1 MKRRLFKIIIGILII
16 IIMIP
21 IIFIGYVTWK
31 NPSHEDV
38 EVVNIE
44 NNQREEL
51 VPEEEYSVLIF
62 NLGYGGLDRNQEFF
76 MDGGVSSR
84 GESEAQ
90 VISNM
95 QAITDFLSNESS
107 DFMLLQEVDIRSA
120 RSYNI
125 NQYELLKNEL
135 KDYGNAFAYNY
146 QAIWV
151 PVPLLNPMGH
161 ANSGLL
167 TLSKY
172 TMHQALRRE
181 LRGQESWPVILADLD
196 RSLLETRISVENGR
210 DLVLVNLH
218 LSAYD
223 EGGLLRE
230 QQVEH
235 LLELIKEIYAKND
248 YVILGGDWNQLLG
261 SVQLNDP
268 EFIEE
273 WPDWL
278 VPIAESLDDTGYR
291 WGIDE
296 SVMTV
301 RDIGAPYEPGETF
314 ETVID
319 GFLVSPNIR
328 IIAVDGHNLGFE
340 HSDHNPV
347 TLRFELTEDD

>member
-1 MKRRLFKIIIGILII
+1 MKRGLLKIIIGILVT

-21 IIFIGYVTWK
+21 IIFIGYVSWK
-31 NPSHEDV
+31 NPTHQDIEAV
-38 EVVNIE
+38 TIE
-44 NNQREEL
+44 NNQGEEL
-51 VPEEEYSVLIF
+51 SLDEAYSVLIF
-62 NLGYGGLDRNQEFF
+62 NMGYGGLDKNQEFF

-90 VISNM
+90 VLNNVQGMI
-95 QAITDFLSNESS
+95 DFLSNENA

-125 NQYELLKNEL
+125 NQYEMLQ
-135 KDYGNAFAYNY
+135 DRFQSYASAFVYNY

-151 PVPLLNPMGH
+151 PVPVLNPMGH
-161 ANSGLL
+161 ANSGLV

-172 TMHQALRRE
+172 TMHQGLRRE

-196 RSLLETRISVENGR
+196 RSLLETRIPVDNGR

-230 QQVEH
+230 KQVEH
-235 LLELIKEIYAKND
+235 LLELIEEVYTQNN

-261 SVQLNDP
+261 TMQLNDP
-268 EFIEE
+268 DFIEE
-273 WPDWL
+273 WPEWL
-278 VPIAESLDDTGYR
+278 VPIAVSLEDTGYQ

-328 IIAVDGHNLGFE
+328 IIEVSGHDLEFE

-347 TLRFELTEDD
+347 TLKFELIAD

>member
-1 MKRRLFKIIIGILII
+1 MKRGLLKVIIGILVFL
-16 IIMIP
+16 IMIP
-21 IIFIGYVTWK
+21 IIFIGYVSWK
-31 NPSHEDV
+31 NPTHQDV

-44 NNQREEL
+44 NNQEEEL
-51 VPEEEYSVLIF
+51 ALDEEYSVLIF
-62 NLGYGGLDRNQEFF
+62 NLGYGGLDKDQEFF

-84 GESEAQ
+84 GESEEQ
-90 VISNM
+90 VTSNI
-95 QAITDFLSNESS
+95 QAMIDFLSNENL

-120 RSYNI
+120 RSYDI
-125 NQYELLKNEL
+125 NQYELLQNEFQN
-135 KDYGNAFAYNY
+135 YGSTFAFNY

-161 ANSGLL
+161 ANSGLV

-172 TMHQALRRE
+172 TMHQGLRRE

-196 RSLLETRISVENGR
+196 RSLLETRISVGNGR

-235 LLELIKEIYAKND
+235 LLELIEEVYTRND

-261 SVQLNDP
+261 RMQLNDP
-268 EFIEE
+268 DFIEQ

-278 VPIAESLDDTGYR
+278 VPIAKSLEDTGYR

-296 SVMTV
+296 SIMTV

-319 GFLVSPNIR
+319 GFLVSPNIK
-328 IIAVDGHNLGFE
+328 IIEVSGHDLGFE